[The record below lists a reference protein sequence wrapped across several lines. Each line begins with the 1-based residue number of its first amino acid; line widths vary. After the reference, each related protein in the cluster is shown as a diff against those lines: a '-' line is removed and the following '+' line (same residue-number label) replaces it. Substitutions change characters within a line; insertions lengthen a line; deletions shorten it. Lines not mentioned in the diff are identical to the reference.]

1 MKYAVDYRLIGG
13 RIREKRKQN
22 HLTQERL
29 AEDLGVSVGYVSQ
42 VERGVTKISLE
53 LLSAVAS
60 LLSCDPGELITGSA
74 TASEAYLRTELLEQ
88 VSRLTDREKRLVLSF
103 VRWLAENRETP

>member
-22 HLTQERL
+22 HFTQERL

-53 LLSAVAS
+53 LLSAIAS
-60 LLSCDPGELITGSA
+60 LLSCDPAELLSGSA
-74 TASEAYLRTELLEQ
+74 TTSETYLRTELLEQ
-88 VSRLTDREKRLVLSF
+88 VSYLTDREKRLVLSF
-103 VRWLAENRETP
+103 VRWLTENREIS